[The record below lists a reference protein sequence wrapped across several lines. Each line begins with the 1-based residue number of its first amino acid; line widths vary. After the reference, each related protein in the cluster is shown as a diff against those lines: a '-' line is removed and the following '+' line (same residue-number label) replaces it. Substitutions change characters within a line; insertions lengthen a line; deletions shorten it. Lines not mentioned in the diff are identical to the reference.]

1 MNRTTSAIKGLLS
14 LALLIA
20 LLVGIPMALVAFAP
34 LHLPHTIPTWT
45 QVSQALTTPD
55 NGSII
60 ITVVAIIGWIAWAS
74 FAVATLLE
82 LPAAVSSWNPP
93 RLRAMSLQQELAAA
107 LLAAITVGFALP
119 GIASTAQADPV
130 DLALTSMQATDVHAP
145 AQTPTTTTT
154 TTEAQPQT
162 APATTTTTSEQDKP
176 ATHVVEP
183 GENLW
188 EIAEE
193 TTGNGSEWSE
203 IADLNRGVPQTDGQ
217 SLQDPSVI
225 QPGWTLTLPDDATT
239 SQASQPAQDDSA
251 AQQAAAQAKT
261 QAQAKAQQESQ
272 AKADAQAKA
281 QQEEAAAAA
290 VTQEARDQQAAPA
303 TQEAHQTQEP
313 AAAATQAS
321 ASDTDIEST
330 STSWIDMDS
339 ARTAGGIG
347 VALAMTIIGVLAY
360 RRHHSQ
366 HDRPLGARMTTPD
379 PQDSVLEAQLRQ
391 VADPIEMTTVDRAL
405 RSMVTDLGHVPD
417 IRAARMKTDVFELYL
432 HEPATLPAPWE
443 GTADDLVWTIT
454 AADLPTQD
462 VDATAPYPSLVTVGI
477 DDEGAQVLVDLEHV
491 RTLDLRGDAETSM
504 AAMAAMATELSLS
517 PWADDLQI
525 TLVGVFPELADALDT
540 GRIRYVNGLD
550 SITTELHRR
559 AEQVAAALA
568 DTGET
573 LATARQH
580 TEAATWSPEILLIP
594 RTISAEQAREL
605 DELLAR
611 TPRVGVAMVS
621 EVDTDAEW
629 ALTFS
634 EDRAVL
640 EPAGLA
646 VAPQLLTPSDYAHVL
661 SLLEAPT
668 NYVAG
673 PAWTRNLETLT
684 EATVPEAVAAAQDPE
699 PVLEEAPDPIAEEA
713 VADDE
718 ADAQVAEVHDITQ
731 PVRTS
736 LRDVTIVLP
745 EPAAPGDLDEEPG
758 DLAPYLRLLGPVDLE
773 DARGVAPAKD
783 QRQKV
788 LEAIT
793 FLALNPTGV
802 GHTRIAQTLW
812 AGREVKASTLNSCI
826 SRARR
831 WLGDDADGEAYLP
844 RSVSLPTGGSWAL
857 QGVSSDWD
865 TFQRLIGED
874 PTQTP
879 LSNLTRALD
888 LITGTPLT
896 GSRRAHF
903 VWADAIR
910 QDLVS
915 TITDVAHTLA
925 TRAIKAGH
933 PLIASHAAHQALLA
947 THDDERVWRS
957 LILAESLLGHD
968 TADIIEEMTTHFADL
983 DIDLDDATLDLID
996 EIHQPH
1002 PIALNA

>member
-82 LPAAVSSWNPP
+82 LPAAVSSWTPP

-130 DLALTSMQATDVHAP
+130 DLALTSMQATDAHAP

-154 TTEAQPQT
+154 ATEAQPQT
-162 APATTTTTSEQDKP
+162 APATTTSSSEQDKP

-217 SLQDPSVI
+217 SLQDPSII
-225 QPGWTLTLPDDATT
+225 QPGWTLTLPDTATA

-251 AQQAAAQAKT
+251 TQQAAAQAE
-261 QAQAKAQQESQ
+261 AQAQQEAQ
-272 AKADAQAKA
+272 ATADAQAQA
-281 QQEEAAAAA
+281 QATAAATQAA
-290 VTQEARDQQAAPA
+290 QDQQAAPA
-303 TQEAHQTQEP
+303 TQQAAAQQEDQAP
-313 AAAATQAS
+313 AAAIQAP
-321 ASDTDIEST
+321 ADETAAES
-330 STSWIDMDS
+330 SPTSWIDMDT

-360 RRHHSQ
+360 RRRHSQ
-366 HDRPLGARMTTPD
+366 HDRPLGTRMATPD
-379 PQDSVLEAQLRQ
+379 PQDSILEAQLRQ
-391 VADPIEMTTVDRAL
+391 VADPVEMTTVDRAL

-462 VDATAPYPSLVTVGI
+462 IDTTAPYPSLVTVGI

-525 TLVGVFPELADALDT
+525 TLVDVFPELADALDT

-550 SITTELHRR
+550 SITTELHHR
-559 AEQVAAALA
+559 ADQVAAALA

-621 EVDTDAEW
+621 EADTDAEW

-699 PVLEEAPDPIAEEA
+699 PVLEEAPESIAEES

-718 ADAQVAEVHDITQ
+718 ADDQSAPVAEVHDITQ

-745 EPAAPGDLDEEPG
+745 EPASPGDLDEEPG
-758 DLAPYLRLLGPVDLE
+758 SLAPYLRLLGPVDLE

-802 GHTRIAQTLW
+802 GHDRIAQTLW

-888 LITGTPLT
+888 LVTGTPLT

-903 VWADAIR
+903 VWADSIR

-996 EIHQPH
+996 AIHQPH
-1002 PIALNA
+1002 PIAVNA